1 MLYRAQSCT
10 LSGYC
15 RHDYCTQL
23 HDPKLE
29 LWSSSRDQNQ
39 RTAPEPVS
47 SLFSQRKQPHP
58 HLRVS
63 TLEQYQYYRLT

>member
-1 MLYRAQSCT
+1 VLYRAQSCT
-10 LSGYC
+10 LSGYSTVGTT
-15 RHDYCTQL
+15 TQL
-23 HDPKLE
+23 HDPRS
-29 LWSSSRDQNQ
+29 WSSGRDQNQ

-47 SLFSQRKQPHP
+47 LLFSQRKQPHP